1 MGLPYPN
8 ADGELVKRCSICDEA
23 KPATIDYF
31 YPHKKTY
38 DRLDT
43 RCRICHNR
51 TNMVKNRERRR
62 DGSRIKEEVKA
73 SLGNRCQHPGCHMR
87 YPEDHPLNFDLDHI
101 DPKLKDEKCD
111 ETDLKWIA
119 ANEHEFRT
127 RVVPNLQLLCCHHHR
142 MRTGEQRTFGGEIY
156 EMLYGPAAPSD
167 LAISP
172 HLSHPTLFD

>member
-1 MGLPYPN
+1 MPLAYPN
-8 ADGELVKRCSICDEA
+8 ADGELVKRCTVCGEV
-23 KPATIDYF
+23 KPATLDHF
-31 YPHKKTY
+31 YQHKQSLGE
-38 DRLDT
+38 LDH

-51 TNMVKNRERRR
+51 ISMIRNRERRR
-62 DGSRIKEEVKA
+62 RGSIIKEQVKA
-73 SLGNRCQHPGCHMR
+73 SISDKCQHPGCHMR

-101 DPKLKDEKCD
+101 DPKLKLRED
-111 ETDLKWIA
+111 ETDVKWIA

-127 RVVPNLQLLCCHHHR
+127 RVVPNLQLICCHHHR